1 MTSLRSADEPVVEQ
15 TPVPSVGASTG
26 GPAPAPLLELRGV
39 KKRYGGVHALRG
51 ADLTVSRPGSVMG
64 LLGENGSGK
73 STLLNVL
80 SGQARPD
87 EGAVLM
93 DGRPLRL
100 STPRDAI
107 DAGIALVSQET
118 AIAADL
124 TVAENVLMGRLPRRR
139 GAVSWSET
147 RAQAREVLARL
158 RLDYDVRAPLR
169 ELRPDQRQ
177 MVEIARALSMDA
189 RVLVLDEPTSS
200 LTEEEATSLF
210 LVVKE
215 LSVNGVA
222 TILVSHRLAEMFATV
237 DELTILRDGRTAS
250 AGPIRDY
257 DADRVVRD
265 MTGREPHAA
274 GIARAAELDPSVAPV
289 LELADVR
296 SGSAVRGV
304 DLELRPGRIIGI
316 AGLVGAGR
324 SELLE
329 TLFGVRRRDGG
340 TVRYD
345 GREVDFANPR
355 QAIDAGFAFLPPE
368 RKTQGLVL
376 PMAIGDNLTMVETG
390 LRHRFARPSG
400 SAAMAA
406 IDEARRTI
414 GLRAQDPQAAVK
426 TLSGGNQQKVALGK
440 WLRMTPRVL
449 LLDDPT
455 RGVDVAAKREIHQ
468 MLRHAA
474 DNGSA
479 LLVSSSENQE
489 LLELCDEIVVMVRG
503 RLVSTLRPEDVTETE
518 LTQMSGGHQ

>member
-1 MTSLRSADEPVVEQ
+1 MASLRSADGPVVAQ
-15 TPVPSVGASTG
+15 VPVPSVDAPTD
-26 GPAPAPLLELRGV
+26 GPAPAPLLELRGI

-87 EGAVLM
+87 EGTVLM
-93 DGRPLRL
+93 EGRPLRL
-100 STPRDAI
+100 SSPRSAI

-118 AIAADL
+118 AVAADL
-124 TVAENVLMGRLPRRR
+124 TVAENVLMGRLPRRN

-147 RAQAREVLARL
+147 RKQARAVLARL

-169 ELRPDQRQ
+169 DLRPDQRQ

-210 LVVKE
+210 LVLE
-215 LSVNGVA
+215 QLSAGGVA

-250 AGPIRDY
+250 AGSITEY

-265 MTGREPHAA
+265 MTGREPQAA
-274 GIARAAELDPSVAPV
+274 VQARSVEADLDVAPV
-289 LELADVR
+289 LALTDLHA
-296 SGSAVRGV
+296 GSAVRGV
-304 DLELRPGRIIGI
+304 DLELRPGRIVGI

-329 TLFGVRRRDGG
+329 VLFGVRRRGQG
-340 TVRYD
+340 VVRFD
-345 GREVDFANPR
+345 GREVDFADPR

-376 PMAIGDNLTMVETG
+376 PMAIGDNLTMVESS
-390 LRHRFARPSG
+390 RRNRFARPSAT
-400 SAAMAA
+400 AAQAA

-414 GLRAQDPQAAVK
+414 GLRAQDPHAPVK

-440 WLRMTPRVL
+440 WLRMDPRVL

-468 MLRHAA
+468 MLRQAA
-474 DNGSA
+474 DAGAA

-489 LLELCDEIVVMVRG
+489 LLTLCDEIVVMVRG
-503 RLVSTLRPEDVTETE
+503 RMVSTLRPEDVTETE